1 MKVPHIIGADLSK
14 KSIDFASCQ
23 FKTHLKVE
31 NNSSGYL
38 ELIGWFKQ
46 QKINASKVMIVMEN
60 TGLYSYQ
67 FEQFLHEKHI
77 TFTKVSGLAI
87 KKSMGLVRGKSDKQD
102 AYRIAEYGFEKLDR
116 LVPEKPADK
125 LLQRLQ
131 RLHSTRE
138 RLVKNRASL
147 INAVKEYQHG
157 YELKKTDIIIAA
169 QLRVIKT
176 LDQEVLKLDQ
186 EIEAIVVQ
194 EKAVIGNYQLLK
206 SVKSVGKVL
215 AVATIIKTENF
226 KKFTNAR
233 KFACFCGTA
242 PFENTSG
249 TSIRGKTRVSKLRDK
264 QMKRLLD
271 LAAKSAIQHD
281 KELREYYIRRTE
293 NGKSKMSTINVVR
306 NKILYRMFA
315 VIKRQTPFVENY
327 LQVA

>member
-14 KSIDFASCQ
+14 KSIDFASHQ

-31 NNSSGYL
+31 NNPSGYM

-46 QKINASKVMIVMEN
+46 QKINISKVMIVMEN
-60 TGLYSYQ
+60 TGLYGYQ
-67 FEQFLHEKHI
+67 LEQFLHEKHI
-77 TFTKVSGLAI
+77 AFTKVSGLAI

-102 AYRIAEYGFEKLDR
+102 AYRIAEYGFEKRNR
-116 LVPEKPADK
+116 LVPAKPADK
-125 LLQRLQ
+125 LLQGLQ

-157 YELKKTDIIIAA
+157 YKLKKTDIIIAT
-169 QLRVIKT
+169 QLTVIKT
-176 LDQEVLKLDQ
+176 LGQAILKIEH
-186 EIEAIVVQ
+186 EIDAIVGQ
-194 EKAVIGNYQLLK
+194 EKVVNENCQLLQSIK
-206 SVKSVGKVL
+206 GVGKVL
-215 AVATIIKTENF
+215 AVATIIKTGNF
-226 KKFTNAR
+226 KRFTNAR

-249 TSIRGKTRVSKLRDK
+249 TSIRGKTQVSKLRDK
-264 QMKRLLD
+264 GMKKLLD
-271 LAAKSAIQHD
+271 LSAKSAIQHD